1 MNKIEE
7 LAWQIYCAET
17 AGCMS
22 ALDYWH
28 ELSEAQQQSYIRKAV
43 IRKNNKALQYLS
55 RKIDQD
61 YWT

>member
-1 MNKIEE
+1 MNDLEK

-22 ALDYWH
+22 ARDYWH
-28 ELSEAQQQSYIRKAV
+28 ELSDDQQKAYMRKAV
-43 IRKNNKALQYLS
+43 IRKNSAALQYLS